1 MLAPLKGSI
10 ASWETNTAGS
20 EWDDQDPEPEE
31 RIDCLRPSLRLNS
44 APSKAGDLFAMT
56 SCFGFDRSTELAL
69 QLKCSPSLLTRSTLS
84 SAGATL
90 KQKTVSTC
98 KDGSNPR
105 EAQSGLPLSLLRAV
119 DLRDRFNRKRVPN
132 EQLLTTLNS
141 LIISLGSSDDLE
153 AGHHE
158 EIAEIQSI
166 LLVQIVLRSYSTL
179 FETLC
184 RQAFW
189 LNDQILYWSTIEND
203 RISTAYY
210 LIQSLPLRLAGLTRQ
225 IWAHT
230 RRALDQ
236 LGANEEYGRN
246 RLSTWTRHLY
256 NQAWARPHQEISI
269 SSLFPIL
276 RKNTRLFNSPAHS
289 IQFLSTLSPILLT
302 RQEARVK
309 RQELE
314 LVHADLAEK
323 IGCLVNGLHR
333 LEDHAQP
340 QAEESDVGLSG
351 LVSTMLQVT
360 SEPEAQAEQAV
371 GHNNPVMMIDQLH
384 QLLSSHLPN
393 QQKKLYIRTSTHSP
407 PGFSPATGL
416 GWSLFQSHPIP
427 SQLLPIATEVR
438 YWMDSEMHRKLSKVL
453 YLGG

>member
-1 MLAPLKGSI
+1 
-10 ASWETNTAGS
+10 
-20 EWDDQDPEPEE
+20 
-31 RIDCLRPSLRLNS
+31 
-44 APSKAGDLFAMT
+44 MT
-56 SCFGFDRSTELAL
+56 SSFGFDRSSELAL
-69 QLKCSPSLLTRSTLS
+69 QLKCSPSLLTRSASLS
-84 SAGATL
+84 SAGATFT
-90 KQKTVSTC
+90 QKTVSTC
-98 KDGSNPR
+98 KEGSTTR
-105 EAQSGLPLSLLRAV
+105 EAQSRLPLSLLRTV

-141 LIISLGSSDDLE
+141 LILSVDASDDLE

-158 EIAEIQSI
+158 EITEIQSI

-203 RISTAYY
+203 RISTVYY
-210 LIQSLPLRLAGLTRQ
+210 LVQSIPLRLAGLTRQ

-230 RRALDQ
+230 RRAIDQ

-256 NQAWARPHQEISI
+256 NQGWARPHQEISI

-276 RKNTRLFNSPAHS
+276 RKDTRLFNSPAHS

-314 LVHADLAEK
+314 IVHADLAEK
-323 IGCLVNGLHR
+323 IGCLVNSLHR

-371 GHNNPVMMIDQLH
+371 GQDNPVMMIDQLH
-384 QLLSSHLPN
+384 QLLSNHLPN
-393 QQKKLYIRTSTHSP
+393 QQKKTFYPDFHTLSTRVSCP
-407 PGFSPATGL
+407 QLALAGVSSSRL
-416 GWSLFQSHPIP
+416 LHPLN
-427 SQLLPIATEVR
+427 SCL
-438 YWMDSEMHRKLSKVL
+438 
-453 YLGG
+453 